1 VKLFLSSLAAVLL
14 SVVLV
19 GCLVSPVSGTG
30 GIGSNTVVNTNVDAV
45 IAAAQS
51 VFAQYGY
58 ATGPVNYPNAISFDK
73 RAGGF
78 GNMMW
83 GSYGNPQTIR
93 VRVSMLPIPG
103 TANIRL
109 VPKLYSVSSAG
120 ESGFEDQRPLM
131 GLWNGE
137 FGPIFKKIS
146 AQAGGAGPGY

>member
-1 VKLFLSSLAAVLL
+1 M
-14 SVVLV
+14 VLV

-30 GIGSNTVVNTNVDAV
+30 GIGSNTVVNT
-45 IAAAQS
+45 
-51 VFAQYGY
+51 
-58 ATGPVNYPNAISFDK
+58 ISFDK

>member
-1 VKLFLSSLAAVLL
+1 MKSFVSSLAAA
-14 SVVLV
+14 LV
-19 GCLVSPVSGTG
+19 SLILAGCLASPVSGTG
-30 GIGSNTVVNTNVDAV
+30 GVGSNTVVNTNVDAV

-58 ATGPVNYPNAISFDK
+58 STGPANYPDSISFDK

-93 VRVSMLPIPG
+93 VRVRMLPIPG

-120 ESGFEDQRPLM
+120 EAGFEDQRPIM

-137 FGPIFKKIS
+137 FGPIRKKIS
-146 AQAGGAGPGY
+146 AQAGGAGAGF